1 MKGLGR
7 GVLAPDLLHLLSL
20 REAGYSKA
28 RILGKG
34 RERMATALRVYR
46 HLLLG
51 DSCRYALLDLRAS
64 FWRQSRISNKYFC
77 DSPTRGFSVLAN
89 RAYSM

>member
-1 MKGLGR
+1 MWQ
-7 GVLAPDLLHLLSL
+7 VLYLSIHAFSSSDGTMNFF
-20 REAGYSKA
+20 EKS
-28 RILGKG
+28 
-34 RERMATALRVYR
+34 LRVYR

-89 RAYSM
+89 RRLPYVVLKTPALNV

>member
-1 MKGLGR
+1 MFENDVFKG
-7 GVLAPDLLHLLSL
+7 VQTFV
-20 REAGYSKA
+20 
-28 RILGKG
+28 
-34 RERMATALRVYR
+34 ATI
-46 HLLLG
+46 G

-77 DSPTRGFSVLAN
+77 DSPTRGFSVLGN